1 MKVSLIKT
9 GLAAILASA
18 VLVACGGGGG
28 DQYAPITS
36 NAVTPM
42 TATTAAVLTDNG
54 PIAFAAIPDLGI
66 SGNATFTAG
75 GTGPAAYTFSIAE
88 ALSGNTA
95 SGPLTFGSCIFTV
108 TASSFPAIHPL
119 ALGKTATVNPCNLTI
134 QTAGQGNTG
143 SAFSA
148 LTTLLFGTSRSNAFT
163 ETVSVAPGGTQ
174 VTIQTASGPVVVTVT
189 TLTGGM

>member
-54 PIAFAAIPDLGI
+54 PIAFAAIPELGI
-66 SGNATFTAG
+66 PGVATFTAG
-75 GTGPAAYTFSIAE
+75 GTGPAAYSFNIAE
-88 ALSGNTA
+88 ALTGNSA
-95 SGPLTFGSCIFTV
+95 SGVLTFGSCIFTV
-108 TASSFPAIHPL
+108 TASTFPAIHPL
-119 ALGKTATVNPCNLTI
+119 ALGKTATVNPCNLTF
-134 QTAGQGNTG
+134 QTAGQNTG
-143 SAFSA
+143 SSFSA
-148 LTTLLFGTSRSNAFT
+148 LTTLLFGASRSNAFT

-174 VTIQTASGPVVVTVT
+174 VTIQTASGPVTVTVT